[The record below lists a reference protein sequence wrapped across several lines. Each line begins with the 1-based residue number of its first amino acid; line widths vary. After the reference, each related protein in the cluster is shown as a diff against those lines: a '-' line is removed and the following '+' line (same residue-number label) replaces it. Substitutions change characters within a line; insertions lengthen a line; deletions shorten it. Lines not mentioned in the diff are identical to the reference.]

1 MINPDK
7 YIRAYFF
14 DTLNN
19 ITVDTKNITI
29 HDYRVPENRD
39 HYILMINQ
47 NMNPNRDHKCDIIS
61 WNCRITLDVVTIYK
75 NGQGSR
81 LFADNIKEKIMNLTQ
96 NISIDNFS
104 VDEVEVDY
112 PDDIQTMTPTQSIFR
127 KLINYEFKLTE
138 L

>member
-7 YIRAYFF
+7 HIRKYFF

-47 NMNPNRDHKCDIIS
+47 NMNPNRDNKCDIIS